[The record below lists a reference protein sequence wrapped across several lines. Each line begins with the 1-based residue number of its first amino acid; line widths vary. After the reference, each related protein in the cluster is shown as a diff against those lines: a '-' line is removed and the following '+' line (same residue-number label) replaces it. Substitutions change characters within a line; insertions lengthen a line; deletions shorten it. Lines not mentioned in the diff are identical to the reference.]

1 MPKENDM
8 TDVDDMKYE
17 DDFGWPPLTGIMV
30 VYSDHC
36 EYRTDVLTG
45 VELGILERMGFQI
58 IGAYPTVTIL
68 DEQRIV
74 VLLESPYETN
84 PVIEGAE

>member
-1 MPKENDM
+1 M

-17 DDFGWPPLTGIMV
+17 LGWPSYMGIMV

-36 EYRTDVLTG
+36 EYRTDVLTS